1 MRTLAITFTL
11 ASFLTGVA
19 LSQGDKEKGKTTVE
33 VKAMMQKTHKGN
45 DSPLGK
51 ISTQLKAD
59 TPDWA
64 ELTKQ
69 TKEMTALVDLLGEY
83 KDADAKAVKMYQKGV
98 TGLEAAVSK
107 KDKAGAV
114 EARKVFLQSCAR
126 CHYGGAP
133 KSTGGGRK

>member
-1 MRTLAITFTL
+1 MRTLTITFIL

-19 LSQGDKEKGKTTVE
+19 LSQGDKEKGKTEVE
-33 VKAMMQKTHKGN
+33 VKAMMQKTSKGN
-45 DSPLGK
+45 DSPLGQ
-51 ISTQLKAD
+51 ISLQLKAD

-69 TKEMTALVDLLGEY
+69 TKQMDAMAECLAEC
-83 KDADAKAVKMYQKGV
+83 KDVPAERVKVYQKGLSD
-98 TGLEAAVSK
+98 LESAVSK

-114 EARKVFLQSCAR
+114 EARKVFLQSCSG

-133 KSTGGGRK
+133 GSTGGGRR

>member
-1 MRTLAITFTL
+1 MRSLAITLTL

-19 LSQGDKEKGKTTVE
+19 LSQGVEEKGKTKVE
-33 VKAMMQKTHKGN
+33 IKAMMQKSSKGE

-51 ISTQLKAD
+51 ISAQLKAD

-69 TKEMTALVDLLGEY
+69 TKEMAAMADQLGEC
-83 KDADAKAVKMYQKGV
+83 KELPATRVKKYQKGV
-98 TGLEAAVSK
+98 SDLESAVSK

-114 EARKVFLQSCAR
+114 EARKVFLRSCSG
-126 CHYGGAP
+126 CHYGTP
-133 KSTGGGRK
+133 ESTGGGRK

>member
-1 MRTLAITFTL
+1 MRTLTITFLL
-11 ASFLTGVA
+11 ASLVTGVA
-19 LSQGDKEKGKTTVE
+19 LSQGDEEKGKSKVE
-33 VKAMMQKTHKGN
+33 VKAMMQKTSKGKE
-45 DSPLGK
+45 SPMGK

-69 TKEMTALVDLLGEY
+69 TKEMNAMAECLGQCKDVPAERVKVYRKGLGDLES
-83 KDADAKAVKMYQKGV
+83 
-98 TGLEAAVSK
+98 AVSK

-114 EARKVFLQSCAR
+114 EARKVFLRSCSG

-133 KSTGGGRK
+133 GSTGGGRK